1 MIITDTE
8 LTANAQAMLEI
19 PGLELLMV
27 DSGGS

>member
-1 MIITDTE
+1 